1 MAEMPLRRSM
11 SRQEPHSLGRGV
23 MLLLLALLAMAVVT
37 TVLALRAKQAAA
49 QIERQ
54 DAINIEL
61 RLHNDLLID
70 LLNAETGQRGYL
82 LTGRAHY
89 LQPYLA
95 AMETL
100 DARLAA
106 LLQLYAQGQQ
116 RQDLQRVR
124 EVVGLKLDELT
135 RTIALHDA
143 GRPEQARAV
152 VLGDEGQRQMDELRS
167 LQGSTMA
174 RLRAERTALTEQ
186 LGRDAGWTKLWLLL
200 GLSLLALFAALA
212 LWQVLGATRRLR
224 AAEQRMRSIAD
235 NVPALITQFDAS
247 HRLVFAN
254 AQVSKVYGLAAEAL
268 LGKTVADV
276 RGEAAAAALQPQIER
291 VMQGQ
296 RVEFESSSTIAGREH
311 HFQQSYVPDVDADG
325 AVRGFYSVSVDISER
340 KAIEARVVASEQ
352 GMRAI
357 ADSLPVLI
365 TYLDAQLRLRF
376 LNATFL
382 EWLGIDPAAALGRPL
397 QDVIGP
403 ELFAQRE
410 PRLRRALAGERQQFE
425 LCSTALGTT
434 RHIQNTYIPDQRPDG
449 RVVGI
454 YALSTDIT
462 PMKLAEQRLAELAR
476 SDTLTG
482 LPNRRQFDER
492 LELALAR
499 GRRDADSLLALLFLD
514 IDHFKSIND
523 GHGHGVGDAVLQQ
536 FAARLRDCV
545 RSTDLVARLAG
556 DEFVLVL
563 EGLAEAEDAAAV
575 AQKILNAMDEP
586 VDIGEARPLS
596 VGTSIG
602 VATLRGGTSTPQQLT
617 ARADAALYRAK
628 REGRRRYA
636 FD

>member
-1 MAEMPLRRSM
+1 MSVRRSM
-11 SRQEPHSLGRGV
+11 SRQEPRSLGRGV
-23 MLLLLALLAMAVVT
+23 GLLLAALLAIGVVT
-37 TVLALRAKQAAA
+37 AVLAVRARQAVA

-54 DAINIEL
+54 HAINVEL
-61 RLHNDLLID
+61 RAHNNLLID

-82 LTGRAHY
+82 LTGRAAY
-89 LQPYLA
+89 LEPYLA
-95 AMETL
+95 ATESL
-100 DARLAA
+100 DAKLAA
-106 LLQLYAQGQQ
+106 VLDAYPQGQP
-116 RQDLQRVR
+116 REELQRVR
-124 EVVGLKLDELT
+124 DLVRLMLDGLT
-135 RTIALHDA
+135 RSIALFDA
-143 GRPEQARAV
+143 GQREQARAL
-152 VLGDEGQRQMDELRS
+152 VLIEEGRQPMDELRGV
-167 LQGSTMA
+167 LGATMA
-174 RLRAERTALTEQ
+174 RLRAERMALTEQ
-186 LGRDAGWTKLWLLL
+186 LGRDAGHTRLLLLL
-200 GLSLLALFAALA
+200 GLALLALFASLA

-254 AQVSKVYGLAAEAL
+254 AQVSKVYGLAAEEL
-268 LGKTVADV
+268 LGKTVGEV
-276 RGEAAAAALQPQIER
+276 RGEAVATALQPQIER

-296 RVEFESSSTIAGREH
+296 RVEFESSSTIAGRMR
-311 HFQQSYVPDVDADG
+311 HFQQSYVPDIDADG

-397 QDVIGP
+397 QEVIGP

-410 PRLRRALAGERQQFE
+410 ARLARALAGERQQFE

-462 PMKLAEQRLAELAR
+462 PMKLAEQRLSELAR

-492 LELALAR
+492 LALALAR

-563 EGLAEAEDAAAV
+563 EGLAAAEDAATV
-575 AQKILNAMDEP
+575 AQKILDAMCEP
-586 VDIGEARPLS
+586 VNIGEVGPLS

-602 VATLRGGTSTPQQLT
+602 VATLRGGAATPQQLT

>member
-1 MAEMPLRRSM
+1 
-11 SRQEPHSLGRGV
+11 

-37 TVLALRAKQAAA
+37 TVLALRARQAAA

-61 RLHNDLLID
+61 RSHNNLLID

-106 LLQLYAQGQQ
+106 VLQLYPQGQQ

-124 EVVGLKLDELT
+124 ELVSLKLDELT

-143 GRPEQARAV
+143 GRAEQARAV
-152 VLGDEGQRQMDELRS
+152 VLSDEGQRQMDELRR
-167 LQGSTMA
+167 LLGSTMT

-186 LGRDAGWTKLWLLL
+186 LGRDAGQTKLWLLL

-212 LWQVLGATRRLR
+212 LWQVLSAGRRLK

-235 NVPALITQFDAS
+235 NVPALITQFDAAQ
-247 HRLVFAN
+247 RLVFAN
-254 AQVSKVYGLAAEAL
+254 AQVSKVYGLTSEEL
-268 LGKTVADV
+268 LGKTVAEV
-276 RGEAAAAALQPQIER
+276 RGEAAAAKVQPQIER

-340 KAIEARVVASEQ
+340 KAIEARVLASEQ

-397 QDVIGP
+397 QEVIGP

-410 PRLRRALAGERQQFE
+410 ARLRQALAGERQQFE
-425 LCSTALGTT
+425 LCSTALGIT

-492 LELALAR
+492 LALALAR

-575 AQKILNAMDEP
+575 AQKILDAMREP
-586 VDIGEARPLS
+586 VDIGEGELS
-596 VGTSIG
+596 AS
-602 VATLRGGTSTPQQLT
+602 APASAWPPC
-617 ARADAALYRAK
+617 AAA
-628 REGRRRYA
+628 RRRPSN
-636 FD
+636 

>member
-1 MAEMPLRRSM
+1 MPFRRSM
-11 SRQEPHSLGRGV
+11 SRQDSNSLGRGV

-37 TVLALRAKQAAA
+37 TVLAFRAKLAAA

-61 RLHNDLLID
+61 RSHNNLLID

-106 LLQLYAQGQQ
+106 VLQLYPQGQQ
-116 RQDLQRVR
+116 RQDLYRVR
-124 EVVGLKLDELT
+124 ELVSLKLDELT

-143 GRPEQARAV
+143 GQPQQARAL
-152 VLGDEGQRQMDELRS
+152 VLGEEGQRQMDELRS
-167 LQGSTMA
+167 LLGPTMS

-186 LGRDAGWTKLWLLL
+186 LGRDAGQTKLLLLL

-212 LWQVLGATRRLR
+212 LWQVLSAGRRLR

-268 LGKTVADV
+268 LGKTVGEV
-276 RGEAAAAALQPQIER
+276 RGEAVAVALQPQIER

-296 RVEFESSSTIAGREH
+296 RVEFESSSTIAGRLR
-311 HFQQSYVPDVDADG
+311 HFQQSYVPDIDADG
-325 AVRGFYSVSVDISER
+325 AVRGFYSVSVDITER
-340 KAIEARVVASEQ
+340 KAIEARVVASEH

-397 QDVIGP
+397 REVIGP

-410 PRLRRALAGERQQFE
+410 AHLTRALAGERQQFE
-425 LCSTALGTT
+425 LCSTALGIN

-492 LELALAR
+492 LALALAR
-499 GRRDADSLLALLFLD
+499 GRRDVNSLLALLFLD
-514 IDHFKSIND
+514 IDHFKAVND

-575 AQKILNAMDEP
+575 AQKILDAMRDP
-586 VDIGEARPLS
+586 IGLGEGLDLS

-602 VATLRGGTSTPQQLT
+602 VATLRGGAATPQQLT